1 MSVADTSLENYIEH
15 NESGKLGQ
23 QAVSIYGFLVMHPNR
38 DWSRHELAK
47 AMNIPLSS
55 VCGRINELL
64 HQGHVVTVN
73 KRSCAI
79 TGKTINAVRAKLQ
92 GE

>member
-1 MSVADTSLENYIEH
+1 MSVADTSIENYIEH
-15 NESGKLGQ
+15 RDSGKLGQ

-38 DWSRHELAK
+38 DWSRHELARS
-47 AMNIPLSS
+47 MNIPLSS

-64 HQGHVVTVN
+64 HVGHVITVN

-79 TGKTINAVRAKLQ
+79 TGKTINAIRAKQ
-92 GE
+92 NGV

>member
-1 MSVADTSLENYIEH
+1 MSVADTSIENYIEH
-15 NESGKLGQ
+15 KDSGKLGQ
-23 QAVSIYGFLVMHPNR
+23 QAVSIYGFLALHSNR
-38 DWSRHELAK
+38 NWSRHELARS
-47 AMNIPLSS
+47 MNIPLSS

-64 HQGHVVTVN
+64 HQGLVVTTE

-79 TGKTINAVRAKLQ
+79 TGKTINAVRTKLN